1 MDLYGCGR
9 DDILARLQ
17 ASPGTIMTTR
27 EFICSSHTISGV
39 VPGGPDASRHG
50 FAERV
55 EACAVAGY
63 TGMCLHF
70 RDYAEQRARGFG
82 DGELRAILDAHGMK
96 HVSVEFLTDWFLDGE
111 AGLASRRNEET
122 AFRAAAAFGATV
134 VNVGPD
140 LGGHGLSLGTMQA
153 KFRELCGRAAGHG
166 ISIALELVA
175 WGNVR
180 DVDTAL
186 DIIGDIANAGLVI
199 DSWHVFRAGVP
210 LADLKRIPASKVLCV
225 QVNDADAEARGG
237 LAADT
242 MSRRLCGQGGFD
254 LAGFATT
261 LDAMGVAVPF
271 SVEVISPEFAAFDL
285 NEAAKASF
293 DTASACFF

>member
-1 MDLYGCGR
+1 
-9 DDILARLQ
+9 
-17 ASPGTIMTTR
+17 
-27 EFICSSHTISGV
+27 
-39 VPGGPDASRHG
+39 
-50 FAERV
+50 
-55 EACAVAGY
+55 
-63 TGMCLHF
+63 MCLHF

-82 DGELRAILDAHGMK
+82 DGELRSILEVHGMK
-96 HVSVEFLTDWFLDGE
+96 HVSVEFLTDWFMDGE
-111 AGLASRRNEET
+111 AGAVSRRNEET
-122 AFRAAAAFGATV
+122 AFRAAAAFGAKV
-134 VNVGPD
+134 LNVGPD
-140 LGGHGLSLGTMQA
+140 LGERSISLDTMQQR
-153 KFRELCGRAAGHG
+153 FRTLCGRAAAHG
-166 ISIALELVA
+166 VAIALELVA
-175 WGNVR
+175 WGNVK

-186 DIIGDIANAGLVI
+186 AIIGEIPNAGLVI

-225 QVNDADAEARGG
+225 QVNDADAETRGG

-271 SVEVISPEFAAFDL
+271 SVEVISPELAAFDL

-293 DTASACFF
+293 DSASACFF

>member
-1 MDLYGCGR
+1 MK
-9 DDILARLQ
+9 
-17 ASPGTIMTTR
+17 TR
-27 EFICSSHTISGV
+27 EYICSSHTISGV
-39 VPGGPDASRHG
+39 MPGSPVASRHG

-96 HVSVEFLTDWFLDGE
+96 HVSVEFLTDWFMDRE
-111 AGLASRRNEET
+111 AGLISRRNEET

-140 LGGHGLSLGTMQA
+140 LGERGIPLETMQL
-153 KFRELCGRAAGHG
+153 KFRELCGRAAEHG
-166 ISIALELVA
+166 LAIALELVA

-186 DIIGDIANAGLVI
+186 AIIGDIPNAGLVI

-210 LADLKRIPASKVLCV
+210 LADLRRIPADKILCA
-225 QVNDADAEARGG
+225 QMNDADKVPTGQRSTE
-237 LAADT
+237 T
-242 MSRRLCGQGGFD
+242 MNRRLCGQGGFD
-254 LAGFATT
+254 LAGFSAT
-261 LDAMGVAVPF
+261 LDALGVSVPL
-271 SVEVISPEFAAFDL
+271 SVEVISPDLAALDL
-285 NEAAKASF
+285 NEAAKTSF
-293 DTASACFF
+293 DTARACFS